1 MAGVLEC
8 GCKMS
13 ECTSK
18 ISVGGGARGG
28 GGVECVAEIES
39 DSLLLRLFVNIVQSF
54 VTIIHVH
61 TASIGN

>member
-18 ISVGGGARGG
+18 ISVGKGG
-28 GGVECVAEIES
+28 GRGVECVAEIET

-54 VTIIHVH
+54 VTIIHIH